1 MASVSPPT
9 SATPLRTPRIVL
21 AEDDASLRE
30 LLASAL
36 EYEGY
41 DVVQAT
47 TGNEL
52 IDHIRG
58 ATGSGDNVDLVV
70 SDVRMPT
77 LSGLAVLKLLRDA
90 ELDVPVILITAFSDV
105 WTRRE
110 AGEHG
115 AILLDKP
122 VSLRTLRSEVAKALR
137 HPPGASVELAKH
149 SE

>member
-1 MASVSPPT
+1 MDPPT
-9 SATPLRTPRIVL
+9 SAIPLRAPRIVL

-41 DVVQAT
+41 DVVRAS

-52 IDHIRG
+52 IDHVRRIAGRR
-58 ATGSGDNVDLVV
+58 DKVDLVV

-90 ELDVPVILITAFSDV
+90 EFDVPVILITAFSDV

-110 AGEHG
+110 AGEYG

-122 VSLRTLRSEVAKALR
+122 VSLRTLRGEVAKALR
-137 HPPGASVELAKH
+137 RPPGASVESAKL

>member
-1 MASVSPPT
+1 MGPPT
-9 SATPLRTPRIVL
+9 SPVPLRPPRIVL
-21 AEDDASLRE
+21 AEDDASLRD

-41 DVVQAT
+41 EVVRAS
-47 TGNEL
+47 TGSEL
-52 IDHIRG
+52 IDHVRRIARG
-58 ATGSGDNVDLVV
+58 RDKVDLVV

-90 ELDVPVILITAFSDV
+90 EFDIPVILITAFSDV

-110 AGEHG
+110 AGEYG

-122 VSLRTLRSEVAKALR
+122 LSLRTLRGEVAKALR
-137 HPPGASVELAKH
+137 RPPAASSESAKL

>member
-1 MASVSPPT
+1 
-9 SATPLRTPRIVL
+9 
-21 AEDDASLRE
+21 LRE

-41 DVVQAT
+41 DIVQAT

-52 IDHIRG
+52 IDHVRG
-58 ATGSGDNVDLVV
+58 APGSHDKVDLVV

-77 LSGLAVLKLLRDA
+77 LSGLTVLKLLRDA
-90 ELDVPVILITAFSDV
+90 EFDVPVILITAFSDV
-105 WTRRE
+105 STRRE
-110 AGEHG
+110 AGEYG

-122 VSLRTLRSEVAKALR
+122 VSLRTLRGEVAKALR
-137 HPPGASVELAKH
+137 RPPGASLEPAKH